1 MKTKRKLL
9 NIAASLIL
17 AFYPFTFAASIAY
30 AVPSLPSTPDSPD
43 SPDSTPDTP
52 DLPGGEAVGTTG
64 TTDSTGASGDS
75 TNSDGS
81 EVNSSNTDTGA
92 DSTNTADSTVD
103 NDTEVDI
110 NNDAD
115 IDNIISVDALSGGND
130 ADKNTG
136 DGSVTSGDATIDGSL
151 ATDANSV
158 SIGALECSTEC
169 DTISIGSIG
178 SSNSNTGADS
188 DNTSNSTVSNDNN
201 LDINNNADIDNL
213 VMFDADSGG
222 NSTSYNTGSGTIDAG
237 DAELILTAINAANN
251 VNVGLSVFNVFDD
264 QTGDIIIDFD
274 DIASTA
280 YTGLLGSSNDTTGAN
295 STNTAS
301 TDVDNTNTILI
312 DNNGKIIN
320 NYYLD
325 ADTGGNTADKN
336 TGDGTITT
344 GDANVVFN
352 LINFLNNTF
361 LGGGELLLGVVNIF
375 GNLSGNILLQGL
387 DGSGGSTYNLGSLSA
402 SNSTTGADSDND
414 ASSTLSNDTD
424 ISLANY
430 GEILNNVT
438 LDANTGDNTA
448 DKNTG
453 SGQINTGDTNTSL
466 DITNITNTTAIGN
479 GGTIWMVLVNNM
491 GTWTGQLFDTGS
503 AGGAYSPFFTF
514 SLGPDGSLSAS
525 NQNTGA
531 GSDNEAATNIDND
544 TDIAITNTASV
555 TNNVRIDASTG
566 GNSASKN
573 TGSGSI
579 TTGDANIA
587 VNIVNMLNNIFL
599 SGRFAITI
607 VNIFGSFTGGIY
619 QGSSNIGNV
628 EVGAHESIAITP
640 NATTTYSNQPLA
652 PIGTGIGSGSS
663 SSGGNGDSA
672 LVLGVGSG
680 DSEPGSITR
689 FSADPGLFD
698 GFKLEYLI
706 FPVIFGIVFTFIRKA
721 LVRG

>member
-43 SPDSTPDTP
+43 NPDSTPDTP

-312 DNNGKIIN
+312 DNNGNIIN

-599 SGRFAITI
+599 SGRFALTI

-619 QGSSNIGNV
+619 EGNNVGNV
-628 EVGAHESIAITP
+628 EVGSHESIAITP

-706 FPVIFGIVFTFIRKA
+706 FPVIFGIVFTFIRRA